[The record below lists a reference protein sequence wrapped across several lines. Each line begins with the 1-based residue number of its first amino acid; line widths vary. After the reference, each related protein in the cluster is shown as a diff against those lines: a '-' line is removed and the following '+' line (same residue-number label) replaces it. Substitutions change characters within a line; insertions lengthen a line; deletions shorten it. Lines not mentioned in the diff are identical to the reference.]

1 MYKIKLFFSSLL
13 LLLLGSVLQA
23 QTTTGLN
30 ELIPKPISVQENK
43 GVFTFYKNTA
53 LSFPAALSSA
63 AGLLKSQLSNFEFSS
78 SKNKTRIQYVL
89 LKASEVVGKEGY
101 KLSIQPNQIIIA
113 AQTVQGAILGTS
125 SLVQLQMIQQNQ
137 QQISCGII
145 LDSPRFAYRGM
156 HLDVSRNF
164 FPLSFIKKYIDLMS
178 LYKFNTFHWHLT
190 DGPGWRLEIKKYPK
204 LTQMGAFRA
213 FNSWKSWWDSER
225 LYTAQGDAGSYGG
238 FYTQVQA
245 KEIVK
250 YAASKGITVIPE
262 IEMPGHTEE
271 VLAAYPELA
280 CSGKPYQGG
289 AFCVGNEKTF
299 EFLEN
304 VLTEVMD
311 IFPSTFIHIGGD
323 EVGKADWKKCPKC
336 QALKNKASLKDENE
350 LQSYFVKRIEKFL
363 NQHQRN
369 LLGWDEIIE
378 GGLSPNA
385 TVMSWR
391 GDKGAITAA
400 TQKHEVVMT
409 PGVTYFDAYQSNPE
423 TQPLAIGGYLPIKRV
438 YNFEPIPAGLNKESE
453 KYIIGTQ
460 GNLWSEYLPTTYQ
473 VEYMAYPR
481 AIALAEVAWTQ
492 KDKKNYDDFT
502 DRLQHQYLLLQRL
515 HVNYYRPSTFVEI
528 VATPDYTIQKNLIQ
542 FNTEMYHPEIRYTLD
557 GSEPNLLSSKY
568 EQPFLVEGT
577 TNIKARVVTE
587 RNTLSAVAQFTANYH
602 KAIGKK
608 VTYNT
613 RWSESYP
620 AQKLA
625 TLTNGIVGSI
635 TYGDG
640 QWLGYTN
647 NLDIT
652 LDMDSVTML
661 HNLGLRFMQ
670 QTGPGV
676 YMPGFVS
683 VSLSQDGDF
692 YSEPIRV
699 MNDISTKDSKL
710 IFKSFDFDL
719 KGQPARYIRIKAF
732 NEQRGFLFV
741 DEVIVN

>member
-137 QQISCGII
+137 QQIPCGII